1 MGRLVLDQTFVPIPI
16 PLHDFFVQM
25 AGCKALEVF
34 LKLKPRKYK
43 YKAYITI
50 SAEVLSRS
58 TMAIER
64 RGKSAAIALSS

>member
-1 MGRLVLDQTFVPIPI
+1 
-16 PLHDFFVQM
+16 
-25 AGCKALEVF
+25 VF

-64 RGKSAAIALSS
+64 RGTSVAIALSP